1 MAEETKTQETKEP
14 QSKIFQPQQVKVMR
28 SQINFANY
36 NPRKISE
43 KARKLL
49 KSNLKRVGL
58 LGGVVFNRTTGNLI
72 SGHQRVGIIDE
83 VNRYNPETK
92 ENDYP
97 IRVEMVEMD
106 EKTEKEQNLFMNNKQ
121 VQGEFDDDMLR
132 DVLRGIDYTNAG
144 LEEFDL
150 QLLGLGDQTVQEVVY
165 EPWNRA
171 QQVGENL
178 GEGEKRTI
186 EQQFLAQI
194 DEETRN
200 TPEQRNI
207 DRSVDFAFDTPENQI
222 ARHNEMDKIKDRIN
236 SKASYFKDN
245 GTLSYV
251 VVQFP
256 SVATKERFMEVVG
269 LDKFDKYIDGEK
281 FLHFVEFGE
290 YPEPEEE
297 ETEETDGDTETASS
311 DEENET
317 DEPQNV

>member
-1 MAEETKTQETKEP
+1 MADGKEKETKEP

-36 NPRKISE
+36 NPRKISD

-49 KSNLKRVGL
+49 KANLKRVGL

-83 VNRYNPETK
+83 VNRYNPDTK

-97 IRVEMVEMD
+97 LRVEMVEMD

-132 DVLRGIDYTNAG
+132 EVLQGIDYTNAG

-150 QLLGLGDQTVQEVVY
+150 QLLGLGDQTVEQTIY

-178 GEGEKRTI
+178 AKGEEKTI
-186 EQQFLAQI
+186 EQEFLAKV
-194 DEETRN
+194 DEETKN

-207 DRSVDFAFDTPENQI
+207 DRSTPFAFDTPENQI
-222 ARHNEMDKIKDRIN
+222 ARHNEMDKIKERILRQN
-236 SKASYFKDN
+236 SDFKDN
-245 GTLSYV
+245 GMLSYLIV
-251 VVQFP
+251 NFKDVGAKLHFL
-256 SVATKERFMEVVG
+256 EVIDQE
-269 LDKFDKYIDGEK
+269 DKGYDKYINGED
-281 FLHFVEFGE
+281 LTHFIEFGE
-290 YPEPEEE
+290 YPPEDEA
-297 ETEETDGDTETASS
+297 TGTETASS
-311 DEENET
+311 DEET
-317 DEPQNV
+317 DADEPTDQE